1 MENLPAQHPIA
12 IEHLPSFITAP
23 GQTDMLLNGVIV
35 FLILMVLLTG
45 VFYLKLHSIPERMMH
60 GAHPAQ
66 FQIVAVLGLISLLT
80 HNQIFWI
87 AALLLA
93 MIDVP
98 SLLAPLTSMSRSLHR
113 LSVQP
118 ARRERRRAK
127 RSLAEEVP
135 DPVDDIDD
143 IEENEPEVVTVTA
156 QEEKKDA

>member
-1 MENLPAQHPIA
+1 MDPRPTLHPVA

-23 GQTDMLLNGVIV
+23 GQTDYMLNFVIG
-35 FLILMVLLTG
+35 FLFFAVLLTG
-45 VFYLKLHSIPERMMH
+45 VFYLKLHSLPERMMH

-66 FQIVAVLGLISLLT
+66 FQIVAVMGLISLLT

-98 SLLAPLTSMSRSLHR
+98 SLLSPLTSMARSLHR

-118 ARRERRRAK
+118 ARRERRRTRLREDSDIQTHAA
-127 RSLAEEVP
+127 LPELQPA
-135 DPVDDIDD
+135 DDID
-143 IEENEPEVVTVTA
+143 EVTPTKE
-156 QEEKKDA
+156 QKDA

>member
-1 MENLPAQHPIA
+1 MEHSPAQHPVA
-12 IEHLPSFITAP
+12 IEHLPGFITAP
-23 GQTDMLLNGVIV
+23 GQADMLLNGVIV

-45 VFYLKLHSIPERMMH
+45 VFYLKLHSLPERMMH

-118 ARRERRRAK
+118 GRRERRRTR

-135 DPVDDIDD
+135 DRADEIM
-143 IEENEPEVVTVTA
+143 EEIEPEEVTVTA
-156 QEEKKDA
+156 CEGKKDA